1 MGHLGYV
8 KIGNGPRE
16 GKGDE
21 VGSETADNPE
31 SIYNEVGNE
40 ERSKSKTN
48 KQTFKNKRAQYYWR
62 MRDRFYATYRAVTKG
77 EYIDP
82 EQLISLSS
90 DIKDMDSLR
99 AEICRIPKKQN
110 RNGMI
115 QIMSKQDM
123 LKMDIPSPN
132 MSDSIMMAMFIPD
145 IMQDNIDI
153 QFDSLWN

>member
-1 MGHLGYV
+1 
-8 KIGNGPRE
+8 
-16 GKGDE
+16 
-21 VGSETADNPE
+21 
-31 SIYNEVGNE
+31 
-40 ERSKSKTN
+40 
-48 KQTFKNKRAQYYWR
+48 

-82 EQLISLSS
+82 DQLISLSS

-99 AEICRIPKKQN
+99 AEVCRIPKKPN
-110 RNGMI
+110 ANGMI

-145 IMQDNIDI
+145 IMQDNINI